1 MSDFIIVLILEGALL
16 IACGLVLYCVFIIN
30 ELKEVKTI
38 QEGKLEGNHQ
48 EIDSLQRNLSVTS
61 HSTETLIRTEEAFA
75 TYRGKTKQ
83 LIEQSKA
90 MKDENARLIGMLQKS
105 KLKIE
110 RLEAQNQNLMK
121 NLNAN
126 RSNDETI
133 VQEAATFKAVN
144 QATKAVNQ
152 ATVDALEN
160 KAKTLTKKAKHLE
173 ERLEQTLVE
182 KEFIESK
189 FEEIAKLEMN
199 ASKNDEELQ
208 RARKELKML
217 ESHVIFQDPE
227 RTPNTVQ

>member
-30 ELKEVKTI
+30 GLKEVKTI

-121 NLNAN
+121 NVNAN

-133 VQEAATFKAVN
+133 VQEAATF
-144 QATKAVNQ
+144 KAVNQ